1 MCMRVY
7 VCVCGIYIYI
17 TKLIENGIKI
27 ENLQI
32 EGSLKRGE
40 AKSKTPKV

>member
-1 MCMRVY
+1 MHACI
-7 VCVCGIYIYI
+7 CVCLWYIYIYI